1 MFLLFL
7 DTETSGLK
15 PAVDQ
20 IIEVGGVIADF
31 DPITLKCRQ
40 IDSFESLVALRK
52 TLDPKITRLTGI
64 TENDLLPADKLPVV
78 QENWANWLEKYDGQI
93 VAIVG
98 HSIAFDLGFLK
109 EEGWFLP
116 KVQDIDTLELS
127 RVVFPDMQAIN
138 LEYLAPELKLQIVS
152 DSAAHRSLFDSQ
164 IDMLLFEKIAQ
175 RISQIGFSSEL
186 QEIFK
191 QTLLPLDINFYGD
204 NSELKFETTVKSDS
218 DGDGS
223 ATDSD
228 STQFNSG
235 ENKSV
240 PYDAFESQARNHPK
254 PVSKPQNQVILGL
267 NGEPKN
273 LSLSEYLDLVATDEA
288 TTKITD
294 LIHQFPNQ
302 QIRIFL
308 FQLLAINYFKK
319 IAPTWHFKLHLKFGL
334 TDFWFFQVLFEYLLK
349 TQNKEL
355 QNPVLPQLEGII
367 WQIGSVSDY
376 SLNFGQMVEL
386 CEIYKKLMNWDYPNI
401 SNEIPISPA
410 NSKIKDLTQKVI
422 SGHDFLMFSLQPF
435 LQNHKYVFEPLRLIP
450 QEKVVG
456 QKLKSLLESL
466 QSLSQELQA
475 QPSETTLLSQ
485 LNQKIVQQVRH
496 FEYNFNQVLHIYQSG
511 NSLNLTTTKPN
522 FDLST
527 HFQDLKIKY
536 PTLQF
541 QTSLPQNE
549 WEELAKLSGLSDLKV
564 SFLSTQEEFAFLER
578 VNLDEFLDTK
588 TEQAKTEQK
597 PIILLAGQN
606 STLKDLKQKLVENQ
620 HKNDYLILG
629 ETGSATKVNSKLV
642 RNFSGIA
649 VFKLANLEGLLSL
662 PKVPDISEIW
672 LINQPY
678 FFIHPYWKNY
688 WQKVG
693 LQKETVEPEFK
704 KLYLLAQQYQTLQ
717 KHGVK
722 IGFIRGY

>member
-1 MFLLFL
+1 VFLLFL

-15 PAVDQ
+15 PATDQ

-40 IDSFESLVALRK
+40 VDSFESLVALRK
-52 TLDPKITRLTGI
+52 TLDPKITRITGI

-116 KVQDIDTLELS
+116 QVQSIDTLELS

-138 LEYLAPELKLQIVS
+138 LEYLAPELKLQIIS
-152 DSAAHRSLFDSQ
+152 DSSAHRSLFDSQ

-175 RISQIGFSSEL
+175 RISEIGFSSEL

-191 QTLLPLDINFYGD
+191 QTLLPLDLNFYGD
-204 NSELKFETTVKSDS
+204 NSNLKF
-218 DGDGS
+218 
-223 ATDSD
+223 
-228 STQFNSG
+228 NNG
-235 ENKSV
+235 EDKSV
-240 PYDAFESQARNHPK
+240 PYDAFESQSRSQPEL
-254 PVSKPQNQVILGL
+254 VSKSQNQLLLGL

-273 LSLSEYLDLVATDEA
+273 LGLSEYLDLIATDES
-288 TTKITD
+288 TTKITE
-294 LIHQFPNQ
+294 LIHQFTSH

-308 FQLLAINYFKK
+308 FQLLTINYLKKVTSSQNFK
-319 IAPTWHFKLHLKFGL
+319 IHLKFGL
-334 TDFWFFQVLFEYLLK
+334 TDFWFFQVLFEYLLQD
-349 TQNKEL
+349 QNKEL

-367 WQIGSVSDY
+367 WQIGAVSDY
-376 SLNFGQMVEL
+376 SLNFGQIVEL
-386 CEIYKKLMNWDYPNI
+386 CEIYKKLMSWDYPNI
-401 SNEIPISPA
+401 SNQTPISPA
-410 NSKIKDLTQKVI
+410 DSKIKDLTQKVI
-422 SGHDFLMFSLQPF
+422 SGHDFLLFSLQPF
-435 LQNHKYVFEPLRLIP
+435 LQNHKYVFEPLRQIP

-466 QSLSQELQA
+466 QNLSNQLQT
-475 QPSETTLLSQ
+475 QPIETTLLSR
-485 LNQKIVQQVRH
+485 LNQKIIQSIRH
-496 FEYNFNQVLHIYQSG
+496 FEYNFNQVLYIYQSG
-511 NSLNLTTTKPN
+511 NSLSFTTTKPN
-522 FDLST
+522 FDLPT
-527 HFQDLKIKY
+527 HFQDLKIKF

-549 WEELAKLSGLSDLKV
+549 WEELAKLSGLTDLKV

-578 VNLDEFLDTK
+578 VDLDEFLDTK

-672 LINQPY
+672 LINNPY

-704 KLYLLAQQYQTLQ
+704 KLYLLAQQYQILQ

>member
-15 PAVDQ
+15 PGFDQ

-31 DPITLKCRQ
+31 DPITLKCKQ
-40 IDSFESLVALRK
+40 IDAFDSLVALRK

-64 TENDLLPADKLPVV
+64 TENDLLPADKMSVV

-93 VAIVG
+93 VATVG
-98 HSIAFDLGFLK
+98 HSISFDLGFLN

-116 KVQDIDTLELS
+116 QVQAIDTLELS
-127 RVVFPDMQAIN
+127 RVLFPDMQAIN

-164 IDMLLFEKIAQ
+164 IAMLLFEKIAQ
-175 RISQIGFSSEL
+175 RISDIGFPSEL

-191 QTLLPLDINFYGD
+191 QTLLPLDLDFYGD
-204 NSELKFETTVKSDS
+204 NSDLKFKTSFD
-218 DGDGS
+218 
-223 ATDSD
+223 
-228 STQFNSG
+228 Q
-235 ENKSV
+235 NKQKKE
-240 PYDAFESQARNHPK
+240 FL
-254 PVSKPQNQVILGL
+254 LGL

-273 LSLSEYLDLVATDEA
+273 LNLSEYLDLIATNEA
-288 TTKITD
+288 TSKITD
-294 LIHQFPNQ
+294 LIHQFSNH

-308 FQLLAINYFKK
+308 FQLLTINYLKK
-319 IAPTWHFKLHLKFGL
+319 INSTQNFKLHLKFGL
-334 TDFWFFQVLFEYLLK
+334 TDFWFFQVLFEYLLQ
-349 TQNKEL
+349 TQNTDL
-355 QNPVLPQLEGII
+355 QNPVLPHLESII

-376 SLNFGQMVEL
+376 SLNFGQIVEL
-386 CEIYKKLMNWDYPNI
+386 CEIYKKLMSWDYPNNSDQGII
-401 SNEIPISPA
+401 SISL
-410 NSKIKDLTQKVI
+410 SKIKDLTQKVI
-422 SGHDFLMFSLQPF
+422 SGHDFLLFSLQPF

-450 QEKVVG
+450 QEKVVS
-456 QKLKSLLESL
+456 QKLKSLVETLQNLVKEL
-466 QSLSQELQA
+466 QS
-475 QPSETTLLSQ
+475 QPIETTLLSQ
-485 LNQKIVQQVRH
+485 LNQKIIQQIQH
-496 FEYNFNQVLHIYQSG
+496 FEYNFNQTLYIYQSG
-511 NSLNLTTTKPN
+511 NSLSLTTTKQN
-522 FDLST
+522 FDLVN
-527 HFQDLKIKY
+527 HFQNLKIKY

-541 QTSLPQNE
+541 QTSLPQDE
-549 WEELAKLSGLSDLKV
+549 WENLAKLSRLSDLKV
-564 SFLSTQEEFAFLER
+564 SFLSNQEEFAFLER
-578 VNLDEFLDTK
+578 IDLEEFLDTK

-606 STLKDLKQKLVENQ
+606 STLKDLKQKLIENQ

-649 VFKLANLEGLLSL
+649 VFKLTNLEGLLNL
-662 PKVPDISEIW
+662 PKVPEISEIW

-688 WQKVG
+688 WQKIG
-693 LQKETVEPEFK
+693 LQKESTEPEFK

-717 KHGVK
+717 KYGVK